1 MNRIYLLALLSLL
14 LTNCSPHVQYIG
26 RTYQPTEEVDLYFNP
41 TDIKHEYETMGRVE
55 GIAGML
61 YTDYSDIQ
69 EEIIKVARRKG
80 ADGVLIYNM
89 GKRTLSQN
97 TNSATRVGTGS
108 TDIFGGKQTM
118 VTTSSS
124 TNALTQNTLQADFIK
139 YK

>member
-1 MNRIYLLALLSLL
+1 MNRIYVLVLLILFQTS
-14 LTNCSPHVQYIG
+14 CSPHIQYVG
-26 RTYQPTEEVDLYFNP
+26 RTYQPTEEVDTYFNP
-41 TDIKHEYETMGRVE
+41 ADIKREYETMGRVE

-61 YTDYSDIQ
+61 YNEYSDIQ
-69 EEIIKVARRKG
+69 EAIIKVAKHKG

-97 TNSATRVGTGS
+97 TNSSTRIGNG
-108 TDIFGGKQTM
+108 TDIFGKQTT

-124 TNALTQNTLQADFIK
+124 TNAVTQNTLQADFIK